1 MDSKHISQSNLQ
13 TIWTLSM
20 SYEVFHY
27 NGKVNLQFEFPTPRL
42 GEICTQEDKTDILLA
57 ETYQVDDDLS
67 FLLIETTDA
76 EYLAFDQWLNQK
88 VNPKI
93 KV

>member
-1 MDSKHISQSNLQ
+1 MEKYLNHIDLCKL
-13 TIWTLSM
+13 WTLAM
-20 SYEVFHY
+20 SYEVYKHK
-27 NGKVNLQFEFPTPRL
+27 GKVNLQFEFPTPKL

-88 VNPKI
+88 VNPKLE
-93 KV
+93 V